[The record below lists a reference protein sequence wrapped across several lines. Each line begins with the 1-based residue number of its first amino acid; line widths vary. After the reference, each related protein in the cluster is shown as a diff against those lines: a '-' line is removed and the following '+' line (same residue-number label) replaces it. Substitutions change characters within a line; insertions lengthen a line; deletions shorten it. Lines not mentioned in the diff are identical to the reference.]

1 MEIESKHAALN
12 LFEMLGIKDVSSKT
26 QVKNGTTVYELPIK
40 DMNARGNQ
48 YAIRYAIYESGM
60 VRNVSPCNSSC
71 WQINKRYEVKKKW
84 WNSTY
89 KKYYTHS
96 SYERILIDNS
106 EDRLVYLAN
115 YIMRNNYRKGQL
127 SNVCEWAKECIT
139 ENHETLHSL
148 DNVVIS
154 REEFNRLKGNFK
166 NLDEIQVIVNGHRYN
181 LS

>member
-1 MEIESKHAALN
+1 MKLESKHAALN
-12 LFEMLGIKDVSSKT
+12 LFEILGIKDVSSRT

-48 YAIRYAIYESGM
+48 YAIKYATYGSGM
-60 VRNVSPCNSSC
+60 IRNVSPSYFTC

-115 YIMRNNYRKGQL
+115 YILKNNYRKG
-127 SNVCEWAKECIT
+127 
-139 ENHETLHSL
+139 SL
-148 DNVVIS
+148 FAMN
-154 REEFNRLKGNFK
+154 E
-166 NLDEIQVIVNGHRYN
+166 
-181 LS
+181 

>member
-1 MEIESKHAALN
+1 MKIESKHAALN
-12 LFEMLGIKDVSSKT
+12 LFEMVGIKDVSSRT

-40 DMNARGNQ
+40 DMNSRGDQ
-48 YAIRYAIYESGM
+48 YAIRYATYKSGM
-60 VRNVSPCNSSC
+60 IRNVSNSYYCC

-89 KKYYTHS
+89 KKYYTYS

-115 YIMRNNYRKGQL
+115 YILKNNYRKGELHNVDEWARNCITTNHTHRKVLKSMQTLDNGHL
-127 SNVCEWAKECIT
+127 SNEIT
-139 ENHETLHSL
+139 
-148 DNVVIS
+148 
-154 REEFNRLKGNFK
+154 
-166 NLDEIQVIVNGHRYN
+166 VIVNGHRYN